1 MSKKTLTKH
10 QERVVK
16 LMKEMGSLTALVAM
30 KELGVMRLSA
40 VIFELKALG
49 FNIEK
54 VYESSK
60 NRYGEPVRYAIYSFV
75 VEKTN

>member
-1 MSKKTLTKH
+1 MSKKTLSKH
-10 QERVVK
+10 QKRVVK

-40 VIFELKALG
+40 VIFELKAHG

-54 VYESSK
+54 VYKSSE
-60 NRYGEPVRYAIYSFV
+60 NRYGEPVRYAIYSFKADV
-75 VEKTN
+75 TH